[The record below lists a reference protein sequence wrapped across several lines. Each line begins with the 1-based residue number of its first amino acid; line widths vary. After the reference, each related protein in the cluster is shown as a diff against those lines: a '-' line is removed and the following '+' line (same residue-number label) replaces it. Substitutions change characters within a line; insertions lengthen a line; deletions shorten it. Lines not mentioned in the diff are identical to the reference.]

1 MNKATLNQIATYSP
15 INTYLSFSRGESRGR
30 DTYGYPIYRLT
41 DTNTGQVYK
50 TTGCGFDTYGT
61 NLSHFIIDL
70 VSENPLALKA
80 LAKFVYSEV
89 KNKEGIPYGL
99 TVRNLDKCKNPD
111 GQLIANKVAKEIE
124 NKNFYL
130 DGACGESC
138 MKRISKGMG
147 IIIKDEYQRAKT
159 RKGTDKFLGAR
170 VTLDP
175 EGILVKMLARE
186 KTTG

>member
-1 MNKATLNQIATYSP
+1 MA
-15 INTYLSFSRGESRGR
+15 E
-30 DTYGYPIYRLT
+30 
-41 DTNTGQVYK
+41 
-50 TTGCGFDTYGT
+50 
-61 NLSHFIIDL
+61 H
-70 VSENPLALKA
+70 PLALKA
-80 LAKFVYSEV
+80 LAKFVYSEI
-89 KNKEGIPYGL
+89 KNNEGIPYGL
-99 TVRNLDKCKNPD
+99 TVRNLDKCKTKD

-147 IIIKDEYQRAKT
+147 IIIKDEYQRAKS
-159 RKGTDKFLGAR
+159 RKIHKFLGAR

>member
-1 MNKATLNQIATYSP
+1 MV
-15 INTYLSFSRGESRGR
+15 E
-30 DTYGYPIYRLT
+30 
-41 DTNTGQVYK
+41 
-50 TTGCGFDTYGT
+50 
-61 NLSHFIIDL
+61 H
-70 VSENPLALKA
+70 PLALKA

-89 KNKEGIPYGL
+89 KNNEGIPYGL
-99 TVRNLDKCKNPD
+99 TVRNLDKCKTKD

-170 VTLDP
+170 VQLDP
-175 EGILVKMLARE
+175 EGQLVKYLAKAQQE
-186 KTTG
+186 SK